1 MTNRFI
7 FRSDEELTPALKT
20 FYGRKFTSINL
31 ADKKTK
37 LSSDTPLRRSTTVLF
52 RNIPPWKVYRSI
64 FDGPVVF
71 RKVFISHF
79 VALEPL
85 EAWCFS
91 QIFIDGFRV
100 KIFGSLKRSLF
111 FKSLKFVLFV
121 VFYCGSLYLQFDR
134 SNVFS

>member
-1 MTNRFI
+1 M
-7 FRSDEELTPALKT
+7 
-20 FYGRKFTSINL
+20 
-31 ADKKTK
+31 
-37 LSSDTPLRRSTTVLF
+37 
-52 RNIPPWKVYRSI
+52 
-64 FDGPVVF
+64 VF
-71 RKVFISHF
+71 RKVFSSHF

-121 VFYCGSLYLQFDR
+121 VF
-134 SNVFS
+134 

>member
-1 MTNRFI
+1 M
-7 FRSDEELTPALKT
+7 
-20 FYGRKFTSINL
+20 
-31 ADKKTK
+31 
-37 LSSDTPLRRSTTVLF
+37 
-52 RNIPPWKVYRSI
+52 
-64 FDGPVVF
+64 VF
-71 RKVFISHF
+71 RKVFSSHF

-121 VFYCGSLYLQFDR
+121 VFYCGSLCLQFDR